1 MTNSASFSSN
11 ELIAIFGE
19 INCNFFNDFKTSSV
33 ETDTRSMKPNSLF
46 IAIKGEQHD
55 SHNFIGKAIENGA
68 VCIIV
73 EQSWFE
79 QNQYNFKGVNFIS
92 VKNTTKALGKLAN
105 FHRTRFDIEVVAV
118 AGSNGKTTT
127 KDLISKV
134 LSTEKNVL
142 KTNKNFNNQI
152 GVPLMLLQ
160 LDDTYDLA
168 VIEIGTN
175 EPGEIY
181 LLSEILA
188 PTAGVIT
195 NIGKEHLE
203 GFLDLDGVESEETS
217 LFAYLKK
224 SDSVAFLNMDDER
237 LAKYLPIFD
246 NVFTYGQ
253 NTNNEFNLNAKIEI
267 NKDLTSKLTLNNQVD
282 TFEINLRAKGLN
294 FAYNAIPAVAI
305 GLFYKIPIEKIIK
318 SLESYEPDAGQSYGR
333 MVILQKDGV
342 TILNDTYNANPNST
356 SLALET
362 LSLTQSDNKIAVLGD
377 MLELGENSTNEHE
390 EILKKAKS
398 IANSILVYGNNF
410 KQSLALMDDTSN
422 INHFENKEELIN
434 YLQKILISNTAILV
448 KGSRGMQME
457 QVVEQILQKSSK

>member
-1 MTNSASFSSN
+1 MTNSASFTSN
-11 ELIAIFGE
+11 ELVAIFGE
-19 INCNFFNDFKTSSV
+19 INCHFYNDFESNSV

-55 SHNFIGKAIENGA
+55 SHNFIGKAMENGA
-68 VCIIV
+68 ACIIV

-79 QNQYNFKGVNFIS
+79 QNQNEFKDVNFIS

-105 FHRTRFDIEVVAV
+105 FHRTRFDIDVVAV

-127 KDLISKV
+127 KELTSLVLSSEKKV
-134 LSTEKNVL
+134 LRTY
-142 KTNKNFNNQI
+142 KNFNNQI

-160 LDDTYDLA
+160 MDDTNDIA

-175 EPGEIY
+175 EPGEIF

-203 GFLDLDGVESEETS
+203 GFIDLDGVESEETS

-237 LAKYLPIFD
+237 LAKYLSLFD

-253 NTNNEFNLNAKIEI
+253 NTNNEYNLNAKIEI
-267 NKDLTSKLTLNNQVD
+267 NKDLTSKLTLNNQVE
-282 TFEINLRAKGLN
+282 TFEVNLKAKGLN

-318 SLESYEPDAGQSYGR
+318 SLESYEPETGQSYGR
-333 MVILQKDGV
+333 MVVLQKDGI
-342 TILNDTYNANPNST
+342 TILNDTYNANPS
-356 SLALET
+356 SAALALET

-377 MLELGENSTNEHE
+377 MLELGDCSIDEHK

-410 KQSLALMDDTSN
+410 KQSLALISDTSN

-434 YLQKILISNTAILV
+434 YLQKILISNTSVLV

-457 QVVEQILQKSSK
+457 QVVEQILK